1 MPVIDKKE
9 LASFERLTE
18 KYNKMIEP
26 SKSEKVIEKAETFVK
41 KAGTLL
47 GEWITEQELYQQV
60 LKLMVSG
67 FKDIEERVSKYTI
80 SESTIIKNIS
90 KQSQYISISTID
102 EICLVRSYDIA
113 KAISRNKDMNC
124 LCAVIEG
131 GITGVA
137 GFWGLPFNLLFSL
150 FFYFRAVQTIAMYY
164 GYDVKNNDEELVIAS
179 DVFTNALSPKRND
192 INNEIGGIISKVMV
206 MAEAN
211 VLKQTAKKTWTDM
224 ATRGGIPLLLTQMR
238 ALANKAA
245 QKALEKA
252 GEKGL
257 EQSLFKG
264 VFEQIGRK
272 LTLETIGK
280 SVPVVS
286 GVIGALID
294 VAQMNTVV
302 KYADI
307 FYQKR
312 FLLEKQSRI
321 NMLFNDDL
329 SVIDA
334 DSK

>member
-1 MPVIDKKE
+1 
-9 LASFERLTE
+9 
-18 KYNKMIEP
+18 
-26 SKSEKVIEKAETFVK
+26 
-41 KAGTLL
+41 
-47 GEWITEQELYQQV
+47 
-60 LKLMVSG
+60 
-67 FKDIEERVSKYTI
+67 
-80 SESTIIKNIS
+80 
-90 KQSQYISISTID
+90 
-102 EICLVRSYDIA
+102 
-113 KAISRNKDMNC
+113 
-124 LCAVIEG
+124 
-131 GITGVA
+131 
-137 GFWGLPFNLLFSL
+137 
-150 FFYFRAVQTIAMYY
+150 MYY

>member
-26 SKSEKVIEKAETFVK
+26 SKSEKVIEKAETLVPESVK

-150 FFYFRAVQTIAMYY
+150 FFYF
-164 GYDVKNNDEELVIAS
+164 GYVT
-179 DVFTNALSPKRND
+179 TNS
-192 INNEIGGIISKVMV
+192 
-206 MAEAN
+206 
-211 VLKQTAKKTWTDM
+211 
-224 ATRGGIPLLLTQMR
+224 
-238 ALANKAA
+238 
-245 QKALEKA
+245 
-252 GEKGL
+252 
-257 EQSLFKG
+257 
-264 VFEQIGRK
+264 
-272 LTLETIGK
+272 
-280 SVPVVS
+280 
-286 GVIGALID
+286 
-294 VAQMNTVV
+294 
-302 KYADI
+302 
-307 FYQKR
+307 
-312 FLLEKQSRI
+312 
-321 NMLFNDDL
+321 
-329 SVIDA
+329 
-334 DSK
+334 